1 MPSVV
6 VPCVPL
12 RLVQDRLAVWLRPCG
27 DGTWSLPSEELR
39 DREAV
44 EHTVRRVI
52 ASLPFARE
60 VTRHSSCG
68 VFSDPGRVP
77 HRHEIAIASWVVVRA
92 PVARPGEAAMPA
104 DPLGDPL
111 GESPRWFPIDELP
124 RLVDDHLAIVRGGLD
139 ALRRETLADPVTRR
153 LLPRHLLFDATDEFG
168 VERDD
173 LPRLPPLF
181 GLLPDPFPLSAIR
194 RFYEMLFAEELTQGG
209 IDRGNFRRK
218 LLELKPTGVLKD
230 LPIFQKNV
238 RHRAAQLF
246 TFDPRAWERWIA
258 GEATVGERGG
268 RN

>member
-12 RLVQDRLAVWLRPCG
+12 RLVQDRLALWLRPCG
-27 DGTWSLPSEELR
+27 DGKWSLPASELH
-39 DREAV
+39 DRESV
-44 EHTVRRVI
+44 EHCVRRVI
-52 ASLPFARE
+52 AALPFARE

-77 HRHEIAIASWVVVRA
+77 HRHEIAIASWIVVRA
-92 PVARPGEAAMPA
+92 PVVRPGEAVSLD
-104 DPLGDPL
+104 DPLD
-111 GESPRWFPIDELP
+111 ETPRWFAIDELP
-124 RLVDDHLAIVRGGLD
+124 TLIDDHLTIVRAGLD

-153 LLPRHLLFDATDEFG
+153 LLPRHLLFEATDEFG
-168 VERDD
+168 AERDD

-194 RFYEMLFAEELTQGG
+194 RFYEMLFAEELTRGG

-258 GEATVGERGG
+258 GEATVGDRSGS
-268 RN
+268 N

>member
-1 MPSVV
+1 VPSIL

-12 RLVQDRLAVWLRPCG
+12 RLVDDRLAVWLRAADDAWAVPG
-27 DGTWSLPSEELR
+27 EELEE
-39 DREAV
+39 RESIETAI
-44 EHTVRRVI
+44 RRTI
-52 ASLPFARE
+52 ATFPFARE

-68 VFSDPGRVP
+68 VFSEPDRVP
-77 HRHEIAIASWVVVRA
+77 HRHEVAIASWIVVRA
-92 PVARPGEAAMPA
+92 PAARPA
-104 DPLGDPL
+104 DPQGGSEPAAS
-111 GESPRWFPIDELP
+111 GHWFPIDELP
-124 RLVDDHLAIVRGGLD
+124 PLVHDHAAIVRAALD

-153 LLPRHLLFDATDEFG
+153 LLPRHLLFDATDDFG
-168 VERDD
+168 LDRDEH
-173 LPRLPPLF
+173 PRLPPLF

-194 RFYEMLFAEELTQGG
+194 RFYEMLFAEELDAGG

-230 LPIFQKNV
+230 LPIYQRNV

-258 GEATVGERGG
+258 GPSHAAAGEA

>member
-1 MPSVV
+1 LPSVV

-12 RLVQDRLAVWLRPCG
+12 RLVHDQLAVWLRPVANG
-27 DGTWSLPSEELR
+27 VWSLPGEELH
-39 DREAV
+39 DRESI
-44 EHTVRRVI
+44 EHAVRRVI

-68 VFSDPGRVP
+68 VFSEPARVP
-77 HRHEIAIASWVVVRA
+77 HRHEIAIASWIVVRA
-92 PVARPGEAAMPA
+92 PVARTGEAAMPA
-104 DPLGDPL
+104 DPLD
-111 GESPRWFPIDELP
+111 ESPRWFPIDELP
-124 RLVDDHLAIVRGGLD
+124 RLVDDHLAIVRAGLD

-168 VERDD
+168 AERDD
-173 LPRLPPLF
+173 QPRLPPLF

-194 RFYEMLFAEELTQGG
+194 RFYEMLFAEELVRGG

-258 GEATVGERGG
+258 GEATAGDRTD

>member
-12 RLVQDRLAVWLRPCG
+12 RLVHDQLAVWLRPG
-27 DGTWSLPSEELR
+27 GEGIWSLPSEELR
-39 DREAV
+39 DRESI

-68 VFSDPGRVP
+68 VFSEPDRVP
-77 HRHEIAIASWVVVRA
+77 HRHEIAIASWIVVRA
-92 PVARPGEAAMPA
+92 PVARPGEATALS
-104 DPLGDPL
+104 DPSD
-111 GESPRWFPIDELP
+111 ESPRWFPIDELP
-124 RLVDDHLAIVRGGLD
+124 RLVDDHLAIVRAGLD

-168 VERDD
+168 AERDD
-173 LPRLPPLF
+173 QPRLPPLF

-194 RFYEMLFAEELTQGG
+194 RFYEMLFAEELARGG

-258 GEATVGERGG
+258 GEATVGDRGES
-268 RN
+268 N